1 MPHDKSKADKPAGN
15 QVADVEENEIDYLA
29 RKAGVPRDKAREVL
43 KRLRKQSRDAQ
54 GPVIESINP
63 MQRDEYAE
71 LESKIRIRA
80 YQLWEEA
87 GRPHGRELEHW
98 FAAESEVAGR
108 PATTLWR
115 SNDPRETL
123 PAIGSTVRDKN
134 ELARNGRN
142 EEPKTPKTSEAADLS
157 PNISESPSASCLQ
170 RKVNTPPGLPLSRPV
185 SDS

>member
-1 MPHDKSKADKPAGN
+1 MSDDKSKTDNRARS

-29 RKAGVPRDKAREVL
+29 RKAGVPRDEARGVL
-43 KRLRKQSRDAQ
+43 KRLRKQSRNAQ
-54 GPVIESINP
+54 GPIIESTNP
-63 MQRDEYAE
+63 MQRDEYAD

-108 PATTLWR
+108 PATTLR
-115 SNDPRETL
+115 RPNDPPETL
-123 PAIGSTVRDKN
+123 PATGRTDQK

-142 EEPKTPKTSEAADLS
+142 EEPKGTTTSDATELGPNTSES
-157 PNISESPSASCLQ
+157 SASCLQ
-170 RKVNTPPGLPLSRPV
+170 RKVNTPPGLPLMRPL